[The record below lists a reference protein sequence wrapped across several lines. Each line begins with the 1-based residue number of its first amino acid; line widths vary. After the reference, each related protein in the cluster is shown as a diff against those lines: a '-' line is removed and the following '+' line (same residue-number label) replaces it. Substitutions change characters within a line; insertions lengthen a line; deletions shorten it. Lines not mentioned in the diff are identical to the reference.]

1 VKRVASKGP
10 APKARRA
17 AAQPARA
24 RPGAEDG
31 LVKMSVLA
39 RMSGVPAATIKHYVH
54 EGLLPDP
61 VRTSRNMAYYP
72 TSLVERV
79 QRIKHLQR
87 TRFLPLDVIR
97 RVLDESSMDQADE
110 AIGATL
116 ARVLE
121 PVAPVESRTRADLV
135 RAGMPPAQLDFLIAA
150 KIVAPDPR
158 TGSFSGDDLEL
169 LRVLGAARRAGLDPE
184 MLPVTVLGEYA
195 AALRAL
201 VAVELRAFRDG
212 VAPRAGANLSE
223 LTEAAAA
230 LSERLVVLLRRK
242 MLLPTLR
249 AMAAPQRGPARRAP
263 RAPPAR

>member
-1 VKRVASKGP
+1 
-10 APKARRA
+10 
-17 AAQPARA
+17 
-24 RPGAEDG
+24 
-31 LVKMSVLA
+31 MSVLA
-39 RMSGVPAATIKHYVH
+39 RLSGVPAATIKHYVH

-97 RVLDESSMDQADE
+97 RVLDESAMDQADE

-121 PVAPVESRTRADLV
+121 PVAPVESRSRADLV
-135 RAGMPPAQLDFLIAA
+135 RAGMPPAQLDFLVAA
-150 KIVAPDPR
+150 KVVARDPI
-158 TGSFSGDDLEL
+158 TGNFSGDDLEL
-169 LRVLGAARRAGLDPE
+169 LRVLGAARRAGLDTE
-184 MLPVTVLGEYA
+184 MLPVTILGEYA

-201 VAVELRAFRDG
+201 VEVELRAFREG
-212 VAPRAGANLSE
+212 VAPRAGTQLTE

-242 MLLPTLR
+242 LLLPTLR
-249 AMAAPQRGPARRAP
+249 AMTAPGGAPAGKRARRP
-263 RAPPAR
+263 RAAGRA